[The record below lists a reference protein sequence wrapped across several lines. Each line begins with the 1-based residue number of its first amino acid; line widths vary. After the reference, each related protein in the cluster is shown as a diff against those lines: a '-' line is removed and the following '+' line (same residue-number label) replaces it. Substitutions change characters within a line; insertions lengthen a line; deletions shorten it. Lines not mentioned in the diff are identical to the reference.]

1 MADFDFGSL
10 DESGVVVAEEEEV
23 VQGTQDNQPPTEPQ
37 EEVVEEVA
45 LEDGD
50 ESEYEE
56 VEEDTPRDT
65 VEIEEEPKK
74 KKKKEPYTEAEIQE
88 ILANDLEIDT
98 SRLSPAEQ
106 ATMKAMQRGF
116 TPKLQEAAELRR
128 EVERLREAVQ
138 GGQAQQEQPQDIYQ
152 AYDQDPEGVLQ
163 FVDAQIDE
171 LVRVG
176 GAERLPEIK
185 QLEALKY
192 EFNRRDI
199 DRMKQQTVQ
208 QAQGAQLM
216 AALTQ
221 AIPDLNTKQ
230 QELTRFAI
238 EELGYAPEELA
249 YETNPAIHGER
260 AVRNIIRINTAY
272 EKLKA
277 QKTVKKKRVKKPTSV
292 EKPSNVSPEK
302 PDVDELIQ
310 AKKKALET
318 GDFKDFFIAMG
329 EN

>member
-23 VQGTQDNQPPTEPQ
+23 VQETQDHQSPTEPQ

-45 LEDGD
+45 LEGGD

-56 VEEDTPRDT
+56 VEEDTPRDI
-65 VEIEEEPKK
+65 VEIEEEP

-138 GGQAQQEQPQDIYQ
+138 GGQAQKEQPQDIYQ

-163 FVDAQIDE
+163 YVDAQIDE

-185 QLEALKY
+185 QLEALK
-192 EFNRRDI
+192 
-199 DRMKQQTVQ
+199 
-208 QAQGAQLM
+208 
-216 AALTQ
+216 
-221 AIPDLNTKQ
+221 
-230 QELTRFAI
+230 
-238 EELGYAPEELA
+238 
-249 YETNPAIHGER
+249 
-260 AVRNIIRINTAY
+260 
-272 EKLKA
+272 
-277 QKTVKKKRVKKPTSV
+277 
-292 EKPSNVSPEK
+292 
-302 PDVDELIQ
+302 
-310 AKKKALET
+310 
-318 GDFKDFFIAMG
+318 
-329 EN
+329 